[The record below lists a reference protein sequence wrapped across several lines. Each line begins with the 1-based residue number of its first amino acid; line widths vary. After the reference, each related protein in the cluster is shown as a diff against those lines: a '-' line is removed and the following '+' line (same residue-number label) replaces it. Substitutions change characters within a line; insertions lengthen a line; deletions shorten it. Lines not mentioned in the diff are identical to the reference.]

1 MEGYQSGLGYVSVGE
16 ERLREYGGVFS
27 PQAAGEDDMCLL
39 QEAAGLYRG
48 REEQENYI
56 TNGQVI
62 QTKPMCFCFGLRLP
76 LKYKPDS

>member
-48 REEQENYI
+48 REELRKLYYKWASDSNQ
-56 TNGQVI
+56 TNVFLLWAHDM
-62 QTKPMCFCFGLRLP
+62 T
-76 LKYKPDS
+76 